1 MSLTSRVQTMDRDV
15 ELLFDET
22 LSPEARSQTFGHA
35 ARRLIQ
41 EQDDVND
48 ARLGRDVQYTTFVD
62 GRESAAFETA
72 DRLVVAEWDL
82 LETVFQDIFDLLL
95 DEAPVLTGAYAS
107 SITLFADGVPVAPTL
122 VAGVPEASEYY
133 FAATVPYARK
143 IERGLSSWA
152 PDGVF
157 QGVAAM
163 AQKRFGN
170 IARVRYGFRSI
181 RGGGIGSWAAT
192 TRLQARSRSL
202 NAAGPRRQEWLT
214 RQPAIVVRPR

>member
-1 MSLTSRVQTMDRDV
+1 MTLRSRVQTMERDV
-15 ELLFDET
+15 ELLIDDT
-22 LSPEARSQTFGHA
+22 LSPEARSESFGRA
-35 ARRLIQ
+35 ARKLISS
-41 EQDDVND
+41 QDDVND
-48 ARLGRDVQYTTFVD
+48 AHLGRDVQYTTYVD
-62 GRESAAFETA
+62 GRETPLLETA
-72 DRLVVAEWDL
+72 KRVVVAEWDL
-82 LETVFQDIFDLLL
+82 LETVFQDILDLLL
-95 DEAPVLTGAYAS
+95 EEAPVLTGAYAS
-107 SITLFADGVPVAPTL
+107 SITLFADGIPVAPSL

-143 IERGLSSWA
+143 IERGQSRWA

-157 QGVAAM
+157 QGVAAL

-181 RGGGIGSWAAT
+181 RGGAIGAWAAT

-202 NAAGPRRQEWLT
+202 NVAGPRRQEWLT